1 VLRAVGI
8 VVLVTLAAA
17 PAGAASLRDQFSL
30 AAQRVGLSGGGAFDA
45 LGDAI
50 ADTAARNLP
59 IVAAS
64 AGFTYRYNPQLEVFE
79 RTSDTLGPLFL
90 ERPDTLGQGKFNVN
104 VSYQYVRLNQ
114 LDGDDT
120 SSLQAPD
127 PIVIRVTDAAG
138 TLQGFTANS
147 LRYDFDLVNHIVGLS
162 FTYGVF
168 DNLDVNL
175 LLPIIH
181 TTFDVTAQTQ
191 QLFVADTSG
200 AFVPARGPC

>member
-1 VLRAVGI
+1 MEEEVPVIRRRPVPLA
-8 VVLVTLAAA
+8 LLAALFLPLLVA
-17 PAGAASLRDQFSL
+17 PAYGLSLRDRFSST
-30 AAQRVGLSGGGAFDA
+30 AAGVGLTGGGAFDA

-59 IVAAS
+59 IVSSS
-64 AGFTYRYNPQLEVFE
+64 AGFTYHYNPELEVFE

-114 LDGDDT
+114 LDGDST

-138 TLQGFTANS
+138 TLQGFTANT
-147 LRYDFDLVNHIVGLS
+147 LRYDF
-162 FTYGVF
+162 
-168 DNLDVNL
+168 
-175 LLPIIH
+175 
-181 TTFDVTAQTQ
+181 
-191 QLFVADTSG
+191 
-200 AFVPARGPC
+200 